1 MAQLDGTQ
9 HGTAGRDLSGLELVE
24 ITTATWP
31 VFEDLFGPGGVQG
44 GCWCSWFRLSSRDY
58 AASSSAERRDFVHSR
73 VQAGEPFGLVARL
86 DGEPLGWVS
95 VAPRQCHTRLERSA
109 VAKLTDGEDPAGL
122 WTVAC
127 FYIKRNARGSG
138 LSHRLLDAAVEH
150 AARRGARAIE
160 GYPVD
165 TAGGKSPPQD
175 LFYGTL
181 ETFLGA
187 GFELEER
194 RGKRRAHVRKALAG

>member
-9 HGTAGRDLSGLELVE
+9 HGTARRDLSGLETVE

-31 VFEDLFGPGGVQG
+31 VFEELFGPGGVQG

-58 AASSSAERRDFVHSR
+58 ASSSSVERRDFVHSR
-73 VQAGEPFGLVARL
+73 VEAGEPFGLVARV

-95 VAPRQCHTRLERSA
+95 VAPRQCHTRLERSSVVRLA
-109 VAKLTDGEDPAGL
+109 EDEDQASL

-127 FYIKRNARGSG
+127 FYIKRDARGIG

-150 AARRGARAIE
+150 AASRGARAVE

-165 TAGGKSPPQD
+165 TAGGKTPPQD
-175 LFYGTL
+175 LYYGTL
-181 ETFLGA
+181 KVFLGA
-187 GFELEER
+187 GFKLVER
-194 RGKRRAHVRKALAG
+194 RGQRRALVRKALTG

>member
-9 HGTAGRDLSGLELVE
+9 DGTAERDLSGLELVE

-58 AASSSAERRDFVHSR
+58 ASSRSAERRDFVHSR

-86 DGEPLGWVS
+86 DGEALGWVS

-109 VAKLTDGEDPAGL
+109 VAKLMEGEDPAGL

-127 FYIKRNARGSG
+127 FYIKRDARGIR
-138 LSHRLLDAAVEH
+138 LSHRLLDSAVEH
-150 AARRGARAIE
+150 AGRSGAKVVE

-165 TAGGKSPPQD
+165 TAGGKFPPQD
-175 LFYGTL
+175 LYYGTL
-181 ETFLGA
+181 EVFLGA
-187 GFELEER
+187 GFELVER
-194 RGKRRAHVRKALAG
+194 RGKRRALMRKVLAD